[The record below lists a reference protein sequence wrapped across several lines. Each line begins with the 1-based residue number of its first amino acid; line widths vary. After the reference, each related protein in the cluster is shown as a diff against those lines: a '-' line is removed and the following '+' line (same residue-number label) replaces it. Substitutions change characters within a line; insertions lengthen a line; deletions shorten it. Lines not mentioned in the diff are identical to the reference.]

1 MYLFVSAAPFYEME
15 KNCNIEIA
23 AQIARV
29 SSSSNGT
36 WLSYLPF
43 TFDTLKHQEGL
54 SSLVHLAFIYASE
67 FIYFMNSVLYNFY
80 SNDHQVRIF

>member
-43 TFDTLKHQEGL
+43 TFDTTQASRGTFFSGSFGFHICFRI
-54 SSLVHLAFIYASE
+54 HLFHELCFI
-67 FIYFMNSVLYNFY
+67 
-80 SNDHQVRIF
+80 